1 MILLEGNLVNIQTG
15 ANIQKVMY
23 IYTMRKMQ
31 GCEHSRTGME
41 VQ

>member
-15 ANIQKVMY
+15 ANIQEGMH
-23 IYTMRKMQ
+23 IYTRRRMQ
-31 GCEHSRTGME
+31 GCAHGRIGME